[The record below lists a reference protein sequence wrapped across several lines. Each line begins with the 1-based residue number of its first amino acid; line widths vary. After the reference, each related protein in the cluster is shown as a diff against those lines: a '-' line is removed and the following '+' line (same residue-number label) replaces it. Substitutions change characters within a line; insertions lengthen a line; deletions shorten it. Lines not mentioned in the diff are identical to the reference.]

1 MRKKFWFSFITL
13 EWGYTASS
21 NPTTRPHPWQSIDEE
36 TIVTNALAE
45 ITTRPEITPHRETL
59 PSKRIRAPFVAD
71 EFFGHQPASTAL
83 LPDPRPLLENLTR
96 CIIEVLAGARELE
109 QMARW
114 VTDDVYRHLLKRV
127 ILSTRAR
134 QATGQSAARPT
145 FTIGSTT
152 VSEPYDGVIEAVVIV
167 HGRARSRAV
176 AIRLEGLDSR
186 WRATA
191 INVL

>member
-1 MRKKFWFSFITL
+1 
-13 EWGYTASS
+13 
-21 NPTTRPHPWQSIDEE
+21 
-36 TIVTNALAE
+36 VTNALRRVDE
-45 ITTRPEITPHRETL
+45 TTVPIPSNLSSAVTATRTETL
-59 PSKRIRAPFVAD
+59 PSKRIRSPFIAD
-71 EFFGHQPASTAL
+71 EFFGHQPAPTST

-127 ILSTRAR
+127 VLSTRAR
-134 QATGQSAARPT
+134 QATGQSSARPH

-152 VSEPYDGVIEAVVIV
+152 VSEPHDGVVEAVVIV